1 MVETIAPVVYGE
13 DRKRYAAALALH
25 TLGAGAAAGAL
36 GALLG
41 AAGGLT
47 GAPWG
52 ARGALVLAAVAGAL
66 ISSTRSVS
74 AQRLRAAATRVVTDH
89 LETLRT
95 LPFGELDAQAG
106 RRITTT
112 AGGRT
117 FTVDTAVATVDA
129 ATGESSPTGRVK
141 QVTAVVSWTSNGARR
156 EVSYTTAMAAGQP
169 TATVQQAIGTVTMF
183 PNPATTDA
191 SGRPLEDIAVTVPLT
206 GFPPET
212 LVHLSWTNADGT
224 AGAKTLTSGAG
235 INWRGT
241 VTRDQLLIPL
251 GTDGRGE
258 IQFTVSAG
266 TLGGIHTLAAQRVAG
281 TPPVVTSAVIDRN
294 PITVALPRI
303 GRTCADRNQCRNT
316 TDVTI
321 TVTVDGL
328 DPAQDS
334 VIVQY
339 QLFDATFHE
348 VPLAPSGGQWRVTVR
363 QKTTK
368 FLTGT
373 SRTFRFTA
381 IRTADGATATAT
393 VLRDV
398 VST

>member
-1 MVETIAPVVYGE
+1 MSLFG
-13 DRKRYAAALALH
+13 
-25 TLGAGAAAGAL
+25 
-36 GALLG
+36 
-41 AAGGLT
+41 
-47 GAPWG
+47 
-52 ARGALVLAAVAGAL
+52 LVLAAVAGAL
-66 ISSTRSVS
+66 ISSSRSVS
-74 AQRLRAAATRVVTDH
+74 AQRLRTAATRLATDH
-89 LETLRT
+89 LEILRT
-95 LPFGELDAQAG
+95 VPFDQLDARAG
-106 RRITTT
+106 QTIATA

-117 FTVDTAVATVDA
+117 FTINTSVATIDA
-129 ATGESSPTGRVK
+129 VTGALSSTGPVK
-141 QVTAVVSWTSNGARR
+141 QVTAVVSWTFRGAPRQ
-156 EVSYTTAMAAGQP
+156 VSFTTAVAAEQP
-169 TATVQQAIGTVTMF
+169 LAAVSQAIGTITMF
-183 PNPATTDA
+183 PSPATTDA
-191 SGRPLEDIAVTVPLT
+191 AGRPLEDIAVTIPLT
-206 GFPPET
+206 GFLPT
-212 LVHLSWTNADGT
+212 ALVHLSWTNADGT

-339 QLFDATFHE
+339 QLFDATFQE
-348 VPLAPSGGQWRVTVR
+348 VPLAPSAGQWRVTVLQR
-363 QKTTK
+363 TTK
-368 FLTGT
+368 FLPGTG
-373 SRTFRFTA
+373 RTFRVTA
-381 IRTADGATATAT
+381 VRTSDGATGAAT
-393 VLRDV
+393 VQRDV